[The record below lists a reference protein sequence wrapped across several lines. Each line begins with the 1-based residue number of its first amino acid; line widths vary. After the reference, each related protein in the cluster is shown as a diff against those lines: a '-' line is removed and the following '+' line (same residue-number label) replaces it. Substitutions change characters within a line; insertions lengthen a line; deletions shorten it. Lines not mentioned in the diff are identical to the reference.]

1 MQPRRDSQA
10 MVTGLLV
17 LAALIAVIALTRGG
31 RADIAD
37 PRVQLKAAEGARY
50 APRPIMNRTEFKRFV
65 WLEDWARGTPY
76 RVFAQVPY
84 GEVLGTP
91 DRDAFRAINSKR
103 ADILVVDGRGM
114 PVAAIEVQ
122 GAGHYQG
129 DARARDAVKRAALAS
144 AGVPLI
150 EVFEETTRAELID
163 AVEAAAGV

>member
-1 MQPRRDSQA
+1 
-10 MVTGLLV
+10 MVTGLLI
-17 LAALIAVIALTRGG
+17 LAGLIAVFALTRGG

-37 PRVQLKAAEGARY
+37 PRVQLRAAEGARY
-50 APRPIMNRTEFKRFV
+50 TPRPIMNRTEFKRFL
-65 WLEDWARGTPY
+65 WLEEWAAGTPY

-103 ADILVVDGRGM
+103 ADILVVDARGL

-129 DARARDAVKRAALAS
+129 NARARDAVKRAALER

-150 EVFEETTRAELID
+150 EVFEGTTRAELIA
-163 AVEAAAGV
+163 AVEAAAGL

>member
-1 MQPRRDSQA
+1 
-10 MVTGLLV
+10 MVTGLLIAACLAGLFLV
-17 LAALIAVIALTRGG
+17 LRGG

-37 PRVQLKAAEGARY
+37 PRVQLRAAEAARY
-50 APRPIMNRTEFKRFV
+50 TPRPIMNRTEFARFR
-65 WLEDWARGTPY
+65 WLEDWAAGTPY

-103 ADILVVDGRGM
+103 ADILVVDARGM

-129 DARARDAVKRAALAS
+129 DARARDAVKRAALES

-150 EVFEETTRAELID
+150 EVLEGTTRAELIG
-163 AVEAAAGV
+163 AVEAAAREAR

>member
-1 MQPRRDSQA
+1 
-10 MVTGLLV
+10 MVTGLLI
-17 LAALIAVIALTRGG
+17 LAGLIAVFALTRGG

-37 PRVQLKAAEGARY
+37 PRAQLRAAEGARY
-50 APRPIMNRTEFKRFV
+50 TPRPILNRTEFKRFL
-65 WLEDWARGTPY
+65 WLEEWAAGTPY

-103 ADILVVDGRGM
+103 ADILVVVARGL

-129 DARARDAVKRAALAS
+129 NARARDAVKRTALES

-150 EVFEETTRAELID
+150 EVFEGTTRAELIA
-163 AVEAAAGV
+163 AVEAAAGL